1 MEHAGPAAE
10 GVLYLAWIALLG
22 NSCRIVIRAEDVAYA
37 ENLANGREHLPRT
50 PLKDV
55 FIVPRYYLALFRA
68 AKFSDLR
75 GGWLGMGEQQW
86 FYHNADEWNTLAQR
100 LKVSFTSLGS
110 HFCAIVAELS
120 SERRMW
126 LTPRIWQTA
135 ESIYL
140 APRSRMFL
148 SYLATTSHF
157 SALLNSAICAGVGW
171 AWASSNG
178 FTITPT
184 NGTRWPSGSS

>member
-1 MEHAGPAAE
+1 MVSIMLPELFVTPTIDPKWSVSKNAA
-10 GVLYLAWIALLG
+10 VPLLL
-22 NSCRIVIRAEDVAYA
+22 IRANSSLTWSPHKYRVCIVFVLLRSAHTFQFE
-37 ENLANGREHLPRT
+37 LPVL
-50 PLKDV
+50 P
-55 FIVPRYYLALFRA
+55 ARA
-68 AKFSDLR
+68 GSL
-75 GGWLGMGEQQW
+75 
-86 FYHNADEWNTLAQR
+86 
-100 LKVSFTSLGS
+100 SFTSLGS

-157 SALLNSAICAGVGW
+157 SALLNS
-171 AWASSNG
+171 
-178 FTITPT
+178 
-184 NGTRWPSGSS
+184 